1 MKAGIINPDLD
12 SEFYT
17 SEKCHIVELSNS
29 PDDPQVSIA
38 RVRVEPRVTTQ
49 WHRLKRSFERYY
61 ILEGQGLIEIGDLP
75 PQEVTPGYVV
85 LIPPMCRQRITN
97 TGSEDLLFL
106 AICSPRFCVDDYEE
120 TGK

>member
-49 WHRLKRSFERYY
+49 WHQLKRPFERYY

>member
-1 MKAGIINPDLD
+1 MKAGIISPDLD

-38 RVRVEPRVTTQ
+38 RVRVEPGITTQ
-49 WHRLKRSFERYY
+49 WHHLKRPFERYY
-61 ILEGQGLIEIGDLP
+61 ILEGQGRMEIGELP
-75 PQEVTPGYVV
+75 PKGVKPGHVV

-97 TGSEDLLFL
+97 TGTEDLIFL
-106 AICSPRFCVDDYEE
+106 AICSPRFCVDDYIE
-120 TGK
+120 TGD

>member
-1 MKAGIINPDLD
+1 MKAAIISPNLD

-38 RVRVEPRVTTQ
+38 RVRVEPGVTTQ
-49 WHRLKRSFERYY
+49 WHQLKRPFERYY
-61 ILEGQGLIEIGDLP
+61 ILEGQGLIEVGDLS
-75 PQEVTPGYVV
+75 PQEVIPGHVV

-97 TGSEDLLFL
+97 TGPEDLLFL
-106 AICSPRFCVDDYEE
+106 AICSPRFCVDDYIEF
-120 TGK
+120 GG